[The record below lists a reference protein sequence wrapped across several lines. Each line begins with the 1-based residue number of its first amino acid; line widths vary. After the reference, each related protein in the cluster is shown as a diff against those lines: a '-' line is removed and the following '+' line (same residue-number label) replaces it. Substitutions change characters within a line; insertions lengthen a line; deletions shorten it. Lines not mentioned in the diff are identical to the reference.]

1 MGNGRRSRLEVD
13 RRTYQIA
20 DCLTKHS
27 SRKSEEVWQHGIN
40 QAQWLIT
47 AEGPRLE
54 TRLAERGAKK
64 VPSGSE
70 RMRWDNFTL
79 EECKQSSFCNDPRA
93 LREIQNGVADD
104 PNLLNVA
111 LVIKAMYTK
120 SNATVFSVL
129 TNAAICIVPV
139 LV

>member
-1 MGNGRRSRLEVD
+1 MGNGRRSRLEVG

-47 AEGPRLE
+47 AEEPRLE

-129 TNAAICIVPV
+129 TNAAIGIV
-139 LV
+139 LVLV